1 MLRAVALTVAVLL
14 VAGCGGSDEGTS
26 TAPRTQ
32 PAAAAPRGPV
42 PPAVSTVE
50 SAAEDTIDF
59 ALAGRRAKVV
69 ATARRLQTAAD
80 GAAGSALRRAGV
92 SSAQVAD
99 FRRRATEVARLAP
112 HAGLLQV
119 ALASNHAFEMVP

>member
-1 MLRAVALTVAVLL
+1 MLRAAALTVAVVLL
-14 VAGCGGSDEGTS
+14 AGCGGSDESTA

-32 PAAAAPRGPV
+32 TAAAAAAAPRGPV

-59 ALAGRRAKVV
+59 ALAGRRAKGVGPGRRPQP
-69 ATARRLQTAAD
+69 APARAP
-80 GAAGSALRRAGV
+80 GAALRRAGV

-112 HAGLLQV
+112 HAALL
-119 ALASNHAFEMVP
+119 